1 MARTKDDVALILD
14 EIKEIKK
21 ELAYIKEHMIDVD
34 SILTDREVI
43 LLKEAEKEF
52 EDGETIKLEDLK
64 RELE

>member
-21 ELAYIKEHMIDVD
+21 ELAYIKEYMIDVD

>member
-1 MARTKDDVALILD
+1 MVKDDVALILD

-21 ELAYIKEHMIDVD
+21 ELAYIKEYMIDVD
-34 SILTDREVI
+34 SILTGREVI

-52 EDGETIKLEDLK
+52 EDGKTMKLEDLK